1 MPDAEIELRAP
12 APTVPTTFSVQV
24 PPDGVAGATMRV
36 TAPNGV
42 MLDIT
47 VPHGAAPGSSFEVTM
62 PAAPTTFLVQMPPD
76 GVPGATMRVTAP
88 NGVML
93 DVTVPHGATPG
104 GLFEVAM
111 PAV

>member
-42 MLDIT
+42 MLDVT
-47 VPHGAAPGSSFEVTM
+47 VPHGAAPGS
-62 PAAPTTFLVQMPPD
+62 
-76 GVPGATMRVTAP
+76 
-88 NGVML
+88 
-93 DVTVPHGATPG
+93 
-104 GLFEVAM
+104 LFQVAM
-111 PAV
+111 PTVSTVPSVTAVAIVSDKSDAGVQHKSWD